1 MGSTL
6 YLGSSAGLHHQF
18 VNEIQRVVVI
28 RVTRVTVG
36 IMDAIVESL
45 HLRSLAIG
53 QRADKECPGVRPSF
67 PLYFTLTY

>member
-36 IMDAIVESL
+36 IMDAIL
-45 HLRSLAIG
+45 KIRSLAIG